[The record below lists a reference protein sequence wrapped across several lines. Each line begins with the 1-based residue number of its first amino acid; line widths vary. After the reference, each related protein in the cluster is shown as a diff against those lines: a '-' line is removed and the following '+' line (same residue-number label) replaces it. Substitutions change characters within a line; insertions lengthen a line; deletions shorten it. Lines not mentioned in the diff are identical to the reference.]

1 MATLINIIK
10 EIMHNYVIPGQTTA
24 HQEMS
29 NNQTSEQMILLS
41 DLARVSFRDM
51 YVDLTKVK

>member
-1 MATLINIIK
+1 M
-10 EIMHNYVIPGQTTA
+10 IPGQTSA

-41 DLARVSFRDM
+41 NLGRVSFRYM

>member
-1 MATLINIIK
+1 
-10 EIMHNYVIPGQTTA
+10 MHNYVIPGQTTA